1 MIALIYAVLLA
12 AAPDSITLTN
22 YRIGTREDASET
34 ERYAAA
40 ELHKYLNRMT
50 GAAFPL
56 AAGARG
62 PNTIWVGAGAGPD
75 AMAEADYGFDGYLI
89 EARPGAILVRGIND
103 RGTLLGV
110 YGLLE
115 RLGCRFFAP
124 NFDFYGAAGGEFVPR
139 REELRLAAG
148 RHVVKPSMKYRK
160 TDVAEGLTHTPATL
174 KQIVEWMPKGG
185 FNVLQAPIDHQGQGT
200 AVWDKWRAALIP
212 EARKRGILLEIGGH
226 GYQLYLPQGK
236 YFASHPEWFAL
247 RGGTRTEAPNF
258 VFETSNP
265 EAVKEFL
272 ANIGRY
278 LDAHPEIDIFDLWP
292 PDGCRWS
299 ESPESERLGSPTRRH
314 ALVVAGV
321 AGMMRE
327 KYPRVKLQFLSYADY
342 IFPAEDVKLSGNLN
356 LDFCPF
362 DRSFQANLF
371 DWNSEINR
379 RYVEALN
386 AWIKGGTFQGDIS
399 VYTYYRKYIWRSLP
413 VVIPRMIADET
424 KRLHALGVRGMGL
437 YSEPGDWF
445 TYELNH
451 YMQGRIA
458 MDVSRDADQEL
469 RDYAAG
475 RYGAAWKPVY
485 EYFSLMERVLPG
497 ALAIPRTVVREVDA
511 LEAAVK
517 QVQEAG
523 ALLKSAAALAPDAG
537 VAGLVANLEV
547 ARRYA
552 AADLELRLLA
562 GRIFDGGNVRLGLW
576 PQVTAALR
584 RRRALFS
591 ENLGKG
597 VFYRSKRTEYNEL
610 GQ

>member
-1 MIALIYAVLLA
+1 MIPLIYALLLA
-12 AAPDSITLTN
+12 SPDSIALTG
-22 YRIGTREDASET
+22 YRIGIRADASET
-34 ERYAAA
+34 ERYAAG
-40 ELHKYLNRMT
+40 ELRKYLNRIT
-50 GAAFPL
+50 GADFPV

-62 PNTIWVGAGAGPD
+62 ADTIWVGAGAGPD
-75 AMAEADYGFDGYLI
+75 AMSEADYGFDGYLI
-89 EARPGAILVRGIND
+89 DARPGAVIVRGIND
-103 RGTLLGV
+103 RGTLRGV

-124 NFDFYGAAGGEFVPR
+124 NFDFYGAAGGELIPR
-139 REELRLAAG
+139 RAEARLPAG
-148 RHVVKPSMKYRK
+148 RHTAKPSMKYRK
-160 TDVAEGLTHTPATL
+160 TDAGEGLTHTTATL
-174 KQIVEWMPKGG
+174 KQIIEWMPKGG

-200 AVWDKWRAALIP
+200 AVWDKWRDALIP

-226 GYQLYLPQGK
+226 GYQLYLPQRK
-236 YFASHPEWFAL
+236 YFASHPEWFGL
-247 RGGTRTEAPNF
+247 RGGERSASPNV

-265 EAVKEFL
+265 AAVAEFL
-272 ANIGRY
+272 ANVARY

-299 ESPESERLGSPTRRH
+299 ESPESQRLGSPARRH
-314 ALVVAGV
+314 ALVVAEV
-321 AGMMRE
+321 ARMMRE
-327 KYPRVKLQFLSYADY
+327 RYPRVRLQFLGYADY
-342 IFPAEDVKLSGNLN
+342 LFPAEDVKLSGNLN
-356 LDFCPF
+356 LEFCPY
-362 DRSFQANLF
+362 DRSFQTNLF
-371 DWNSEINR
+371 DWNSEVNR
-379 RYVEALN
+379 RYVDALN
-386 AWIKGGTFQGDIS
+386 AWTKGGTFQGDIS

-424 KRLHALGVRGMGL
+424 KRLHAIGVRGMGL

-458 MDVSRDADQEL
+458 VNVGLDADQEL
-469 RDYAAG
+469 RDYALD
-475 RYGAAWKPVY
+475 RYGAAWKAVY

-497 ALAIPRTVVREVDA
+497 ALSIPRTTVREVSA

-517 QVQEAG
+517 QVQQGGE
-523 ALLKSAAALAPDAG
+523 LLKEAAAMAPDAG
-537 VAGLVANLEV
+537 VAGLVAKLEI

-552 AADLELRLLA
+552 ANDLELRLLA
-562 GRIFDGGNVRLGLW
+562 GRIFDGGNVRLGMW

-584 RRRALFS
+584 RRQALFA

-597 VFYRSKRTEYNEL
+597 VFYRSKRTEYSEL